1 MAATSMI
8 SARCSRT
15 TVVTRTIGS
24 QATTPVTT
32 QPHTSHINERAFDMS
47 IYRRKYTRLMSCERW
62 RQLRASILRE
72 HPLCE
77 ECEKHGR
84 FSTAEVVHH
93 IIPLESISDP
103 SRLEAMCYE
112 PSNLMAL
119 CRKCHTEI
127 HKAMGKNSRK
137 EKKARESKSVDDMVE
152 RLLRDP
158 GGTF

>member
-1 MAATSMI
+1 
-8 SARCSRT
+8 
-15 TVVTRTIGS
+15 
-24 QATTPVTT
+24 
-32 QPHTSHINERAFDMS
+32 MS

-137 EKKARESKSVDDMVE
+137 EKKERESKSVDDMVA
-152 RLLRDP
+152 RLLSNP